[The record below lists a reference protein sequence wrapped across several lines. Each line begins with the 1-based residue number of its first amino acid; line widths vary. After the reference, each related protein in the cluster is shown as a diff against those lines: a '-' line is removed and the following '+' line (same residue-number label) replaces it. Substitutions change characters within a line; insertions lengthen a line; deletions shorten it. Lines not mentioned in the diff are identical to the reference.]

1 MPRPAAML
9 AAVLGL
15 VLTLAGCGMELPG
28 MLRSDPASSTA
39 PASTASS
46 PPQHTVAPPEPSP
59 SSRHRPTTPGTEA
72 PTSSAPASSAAPQP
86 APGTRVVDASSAIF
100 TSPTGR
106 IICAMDPSHV
116 RCDYLA
122 EPEWTAPKPAD
133 CNLGGSNSLIVDTTA
148 RVACAGDTLAGSA
161 QPGSPQTSWFVE
173 ALDTTSNLNGVAQ
186 AALGYD
192 QRLRLGDFECLSE
205 TKGVT
210 CTNTATGAT
219 LFISR
224 ESYQLS

>member
-1 MPRPAAML
+1 MARASTRAASWLTSTRPEARSTA
-9 AAVLGL
+9 
-15 VLTLAGCGMELPG
+15 TLA
-28 MLRSDPASSTA
+28 T
-39 PASTASS
+39 
-46 PPQHTVAPPEPSP
+46 
-59 SSRHRPTTPGTEA
+59 
-72 PTSSAPASSAAPQP
+72 
-86 APGTRVVDASSAIF
+86 
-100 TSPTGR
+100 
-106 IICAMDPSHV
+106 
-116 RCDYLA
+116 
-122 EPEWTAPKPAD
+122 
-133 CNLGGSNSLIVDTTA
+133 
-148 RVACAGDTLAGSA
+148 
-161 QPGSPQTSWFVE
+161 PGSPQTSWFVE